1 MDGLGSSEDIYLMGS
16 TNQVDL
22 VDRAF
27 LRPGRFEKTI
37 YVGPLEKSKF
47 IEFFKNETK
56 DCECTISKKEWKK
69 IASNM
74 VDEATGADLHGLVN
88 RAKRH
93 AVSALSQGH
102 ELQHWLLM
110 ICFRH

>member
-27 LRPGRFEKTI
+27 LRPGRFERTI
-37 YVGPLEKSKF
+37 YVGPLEKTRF

-56 DCECTISKKEWKK
+56 DCECSISNKEWTKVV
-69 IASNM
+69 SNM
-74 VDEATGADLHGLVN
+74 VDEAT
-88 RAKRH
+88 
-93 AVSALSQGH
+93 
-102 ELQHWLLM
+102 ELIFTGW
-110 ICFRH
+110 

>member
-37 YVGPLEKSKF
+37 YVGPLEKANSLNFSRMKP
-47 IEFFKNETK
+47 
-56 DCECTISKKEWKK
+56 
-69 IASNM
+69 
-74 VDEATGADLHGLVN
+74 GL
-88 RAKRH
+88 
-93 AVSALSQGH
+93 
-102 ELQHWLLM
+102 
-110 ICFRH
+110 